1 VRDAFAKR
9 WRRSFEAVVTERIDC
24 VVIGAG
30 VVGLACAA
38 ALARSG
44 REVLVLERHAQIG
57 TETSSRNSEVIH
69 AGIYYDP
76 GSLKARLCVR
86 GRALLYAHCEAFNV
100 PFRRCGKII
109 VATDASQFDT
119 LRGYQQRAL
128 ANGVGELR
136 WLSRADVAE
145 LEPAVRCVGAVLS
158 ETTGIIDSHAYM
170 ESLHGDIEAHGGV
183 VAFYSEVLSGRS
195 QRGRVI
201 LETQQGTLDA
211 ALVVNAA
218 GLAAPDLARRLA
230 AHPPGLLPTA
240 HYAKG
245 HYYTLSGSA
254 PFRRLVYP
262 VAEAGG
268 LGVHVTLDLAGQARF
283 GPDVVWIDGVD
294 YTFDARN
301 RDRFVTA
308 IRRYYPDLDDT
319 RLQSGYTGIRPKI
332 SGPADAAADFLLL
345 GPESHQVAG
354 LVHLL
359 GVESPGLTASLAIAE
374 TVLTLA
380 ARARG

>member
-1 VRDAFAKR
+1 VA
-9 WRRSFEAVVTERIDC
+9 EQIDC

-30 VVGLACAA
+30 AVGLACAR

-69 AGIYYDP
+69 AGIYYDTD
-76 GSLKARLCVR
+76 SLKARLCVR
-86 GRALLYAHCEAFNV
+86 GRGLLYAHCEAFNV

-109 VATDASQFDT
+109 VATDESQFDT
-119 LRGYQQRAL
+119 LRGYQQRAR

-136 WLSRADVAE
+136 WLSRADVQE

-170 ESLHGDIEAHGGV
+170 ESLQGDLEAHGGV
-183 VAFYSEVLSGRS
+183 VVFHSEVLSGRPE
-195 QRGRVI
+195 RGRII
-201 LETQQGTLDA
+201 LETEQGTLDA
-211 ALVVNAA
+211 GLVVNAA

-230 AHPPGLLPTA
+230 AHPPGTLPTA
-240 HYAKG
+240 YYAKG
-245 HYYTLSGSA
+245 HYYTLSGTA

-283 GPDVVWIDGVD
+283 GPDVVWIDAVD
-294 YTFDARN
+294 YGFDARN
-301 RDRFVTA
+301 RDRFITA
-308 IRRYYPDLDDT
+308 IRRYYPDLDED
-319 RLQSGYTGIRPKI
+319 RLHPGYTGIRPKI
-332 SGPADAAADFLLL
+332 SGPRDAAADFLLL
-345 GPESHQVAG
+345 GSESHSVPG
-354 LVHLL
+354 LIHLF
-359 GVESPGLTASLAIAE
+359 GIESPGLTASLALAE
-374 TVLTLA
+374 DVLM
-380 ARARG
+380 RAGG